1 MPLIKLEHLSKVFGA
16 NQSAAMKMMRD
27 GADKSEVLKK
37 IGATVGVYDVSLDI
51 EKGKTFVVIGLSGS
65 GKSTLVRLINLLL
78 KPTAGSM
85 LYEGNNISG
94 CKGRQLIDYRRHKVA
109 MVFQGFGLMSHR
121 DVLGNV
127 AYGLEVRG
135 VTKKDRLDKA
145 TEMIDLVGLTGW
157 EKHPIAALS
166 GGMKQ
171 RVGLARA
178 LANDPEV
185 LLMDEPF
192 SALDPIV
199 RRDMQ
204 FELLG
209 IQKKLKK
216 TIVFITH
223 DINEAFKLGDKV
235 AIMKDAK
242 VVRMGTPEAILSDP
256 RDAYVSEFVKDI
268 DKSKVL
274 SARNVMI
281 TPASLIKL
289 GDGPNVALQEMRRNS
304 ISSVFVVDEEMK
316 LVGIVSLD
324 GAMKARAANE
334 TLETAIE
341 ENIPRASPDDAIS
354 ELMPIAAEARFPI
367 AIIDAKGNF
376 VGIVTKAAVLSS
388 LT

>member
-16 NQSAAMKMMRD
+16 NHSAAMRMMRD
-27 GADKSEVLKK
+27 GADKAEVLKK
-37 IGATVGVYDVSLDI
+37 TGATVGVYDVSLEI
-51 EKGKTFVVIGLSGS
+51 EKAKTFVVIGLSGS

-85 LYEGNNISG
+85 LYEGSNISG
-94 CKGRQLIDYRRHKVA
+94 YKGRQLIEYRRHKVA

-121 DVLGNV
+121 DVIGNV

-135 VTKKDRLDKA
+135 VAKKDRLDRA
-145 TEMIDLVGLTGW
+145 MEMIELVGLNGW

-242 VVRMGTPEAILSDP
+242 LVRLGTPEGILSDP
-256 RDAYVSEFVKDI
+256 KDAYVSEFLKDI

-281 TPASLIKL
+281 TPASLIKQ

-316 LVGIVSLD
+316 LLGIVSLD
-324 GAMKARAANE
+324 GAMRARAANLP
-334 TLETAIE
+334 LETAIE
-341 ENIPRASPDDAIS
+341 KDIPKAGPDASIS
-354 ELMPIAAEARFPI
+354 DLMPIAAEARFPI
-367 AIIDAKGNF
+367 AIIDGKGDF

>member
-16 NQSAAMKMMRD
+16 NHSAAMRMMRD
-27 GADKSEVLKK
+27 GADKAEVLKRT
-37 IGATVGVYDVSLDI
+37 GATVGVYDVSLEI
-51 EKGKTFVVIGLSGS
+51 EKAKTFVVIGLSGS

-85 LYEGNNISG
+85 LYEGSNITG
-94 CKGRQLIDYRRHKVA
+94 YKGRQLIEYRRHKVA

-121 DVLGNV
+121 DVIGNV

-135 VTKKDRLDKA
+135 VAKKDRLDRA
-145 TEMIDLVGLTGW
+145 MEMIELVGLKGW
-157 EKHPIAALS
+157 ERHPIAALS

-242 VVRMGTPEAILSDP
+242 LVRLGTPEGILSDP
-256 RDAYVSEFVKDI
+256 KDAYVSEFLKDI

-281 TPASLIKL
+281 TPASLIKQ

-316 LVGIVSLD
+316 LLGIVSLD
-324 GAMKARAANE
+324 GAMRARAANLP
-334 TLETAIE
+334 LETAIE
-341 ENIPRASPDDAIS
+341 KDIPKAGPDAAIS

-367 AIIDAKGNF
+367 AIIDGKGDF

>member
-1 MPLIKLEHLSKVFGA
+1 MPLIKLEHLSKVFGS
-16 NQSAAMKMMRD
+16 NHSAAMKMMHD
-27 GADKSEVLKK
+27 GADKAEVLKK
-37 IGATVGVYDVSLDI
+37 TGATVGVYDVSLEI

-85 LYEGNNISG
+85 LYEGSNISG
-94 CKGRQLIDYRRHKVA
+94 YKGRQLIDYRRHKVA

-121 DVLGNV
+121 DVIGNV

-135 VTKKDRLDKA
+135 MAKKDRLDRA
-145 TEMIDLVGLTGW
+145 MEMIELVGLAGW

-178 LANDPEV
+178 LANDPDV

-242 VVRMGTPEAILSDP
+242 VVRLGTPEGILSDP
-256 RDAYVSEFVKDI
+256 KDAYVSEFVKDI

-281 TPASLIKL
+281 TPASLIKQ

-304 ISSVFVVDEEMK
+304 ISSVFVVDEDMK

-324 GAMKARAANE
+324 GAMRARAANLP
-334 TLETAIE
+334 LETVIE
-341 ENIPRASPDDAIS
+341 KQIPQAGPDASIS

-367 AIIDAKGNF
+367 AIIDSKGDF

>member
-16 NQSAAMKMMRD
+16 NHSAAMRMMRD
-27 GADKSEVLKK
+27 GADKAEVLKRT
-37 IGATVGVYDVSLDI
+37 GATVGVYDVSLEI
-51 EKGKTFVVIGLSGS
+51 EKAKTFVVIGLSGS

-85 LYEGNNISG
+85 LYEGSNITG
-94 CKGRQLIDYRRHKVA
+94 YKGRQLIEYRRHKVA

-121 DVLGNV
+121 DVIGNV

-135 VTKKDRLDKA
+135 IAKKDRLDRA
-145 TEMIDLVGLTGW
+145 MEMIELVGLKGW
-157 EKHPIAALS
+157 ERHPIAALS

-242 VVRMGTPEAILSDP
+242 LVRLGTPEGILSDP
-256 RDAYVSEFVKDI
+256 KDAYVSEFLKDI

-281 TPASLIKL
+281 TPASLIKQ

-316 LVGIVSLD
+316 LLGIVSLD
-324 GAMKARAANE
+324 GAMRARAANLP
-334 TLETAIE
+334 LETAIE
-341 ENIPRASPDDAIS
+341 KDIPKAGPDAAIS

-367 AIIDAKGNF
+367 AIIDGKGDF

>member
-1 MPLIKLEHLSKVFGA
+1 MPLIRLEHLSKVFGA
-16 NQSAAMKMMRD
+16 NHSAAMRMMKD
-27 GADKSEVLKK
+27 GADKAEVLKK
-37 IGATVGVYDVSLDI
+37 TGATVGVYDVSLEI
-51 EKGKTFVVIGLSGS
+51 EKAKTFVVIGLSGS

-94 CKGRQLIDYRRHKVA
+94 YKGRQLIDYRRHKVA

-121 DVLGNV
+121 DVIGNV

-135 VTKKDRLDKA
+135 VAKKDRLDKA
-145 TEMIDLVGLTGW
+145 MEMIELVGLTGW

-242 VVRMGTPEAILSDP
+242 VVRLGTPEGILSDP
-256 RDAYVSEFVKDI
+256 KDAYVSEFLKDI

-281 TPASLIKL
+281 TPASLIKQ
-289 GDGPNVALQEMRRNS
+289 GDGPNVALQAMRENS

-324 GAMKARAANE
+324 GAMRARAANQL
-334 TLETAIE
+334 LETVIE
-341 ENIPRASPDDAIS
+341 KDIPRAGPDAAIS
-354 ELMPIAAEARFPI
+354 ELMPIAAEAKFPI
-367 AIIDAKGNF
+367 AIIDGKGDF

>member
-16 NQSAAMKMMRD
+16 NHPTAMRMMRD
-27 GADKSEVLKK
+27 GADKAEVLKRT
-37 IGATVGVYDVSLDI
+37 GATIGVYDVNLDI

-78 KPTAGSM
+78 KPTAGSI
-85 LYEGNNISG
+85 LYEGSDISG
-94 CKGRQLIDYRRHKVA
+94 YKGRQLTDYRRHKVA

-121 DVLGNV
+121 DVIGNV

-135 VTKKDRLDKA
+135 VAKKDRLDKA
-145 TEMIDLVGLTGW
+145 MEMIELVGLTGW

-242 VVRMGTPEAILSDP
+242 VVRLGTPEGILSDP
-256 RDAYVSEFVKDI
+256 KDSYVSEFVKDI

-274 SARNVMI
+274 SAKNVMI
-281 TPASLIKL
+281 TPASLIKQ

-324 GAMKARAANE
+324 GAMRARAANLP
-334 TLETAIE
+334 LETVIE
-341 ENIPRASPDDAIS
+341 KDIPQAGPEAAIS
-354 ELMPIAAEARFPI
+354 DLMPVAAEARFPI
-367 AIIDAKGNF
+367 AIIDGKGNF